1 MIVIQSI
8 LMIQSFGQILI
19 EKGDTLS
26 CYTNKEIKQI
36 TKKIIQGNEC
46 NALLKISDTE
56 IHLLNEVVLNQKEII
71 KNDSLISIE
80 KQNMINER
88 NIIIENK
95 NKLILDQEKEIKKQK
110 RNKFI
115 LSGIFISTTIYFL
128 LK

>member
-1 MIVIQSI
+1 M

-26 CYTNKEIKQI
+26 CYNSKEVKQI

-46 NALLKISDTE
+46 NALLKLSNEE
-56 IHLLNEVVLNQKEII
+56 IHLLNDIALNQKQII
-71 KNDSLISIE
+71 KNDSLVSIQKE
-80 KQNMINER
+80 EMIKER

-95 NKLILDQEKEIKKQK
+95 NKIILDQEKEIKKQK

-115 LSGIFISTTIYFL
+115 LSGIFISTTIYFII
-128 LK
+128 K

>member
-56 IHLLNEVVLNQKEII
+56 IHLLNEVVSNQKEII
-71 KNDSLISIE
+71 KNDSLISIQKE
-80 KQNMINER
+80 HMINER

-128 LK
+128 IK

>member
-56 IHLLNEVVLNQKEII
+56 IHLLNEVVSNQKEII
-71 KNDSLISIE
+71 KNDSLISIQ
-80 KQNMINER
+80 KQQMINER

-95 NKLILDQEKEIKKQK
+95 NKLIGDQEKEIKKQK

>member
-1 MIVIQSI
+1 
-8 LMIQSFGQILI
+8 MIQSFGQILI

-46 NALLKISDTE
+46 NALLKISDKE

-80 KQNMINER
+80 KQQMINDR
-88 NIIIENK
+88 NIIIESK